1 MYYIMENSHCFR
13 SCFSK
18 KIYIYIYIIWN
29 DKDRERME
37 MKKVTSTKK
46 IHFYDI
52 NTQVLGRGIKIS

>member
-13 SCFSK
+13 SCFFK
-18 KIYIYIYIIWN
+18 NIYIIWN

-46 IHFYDI
+46 VHFYDI